1 MAEKMMPV
9 MRWLFAFFCSRAM
22 SSQAYIGNRDSD
34 QMRAAVVDGSRQPVG
49 AVIQL
54 LCGQLNFFD
63 CCRRNPEFSGIAVE
77 DSCNR

>member
-1 MAEKMMPV
+1 MVVCILLLKGDVIAGIH
-9 MRWLFAFFCSRAM
+9 W
-22 SSQAYIGNRDSD
+22 NRDFD